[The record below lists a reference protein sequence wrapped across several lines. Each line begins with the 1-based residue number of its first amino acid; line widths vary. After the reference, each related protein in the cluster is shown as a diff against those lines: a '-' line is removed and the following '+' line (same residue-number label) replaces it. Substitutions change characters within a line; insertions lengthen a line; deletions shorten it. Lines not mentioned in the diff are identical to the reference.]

1 MKKVAVSIHASN
13 VFTLKLI
20 KDLEGLDYIHIDVM
34 DGKFVPVSNL
44 NLDVFNR
51 VHSNFKIPII
61 AHLMVE
67 NPLEFID
74 PIINSIY
81 AFLFHFEI
89 SKDKEQIIEKVKNY
103 AKLVGLVINSNTPV
117 EEIKEYLPKVDII
130 LVLGVEPG
138 WSGQTFDKNVAS
150 KVNLLAEW
158 RKKNKNYHYQI
169 DVDGGVNLKTA
180 SLLKRADIL
189 TSASAIL
196 NSPNPNALIK
206 KLKSL

>member
-13 VFTLKLI
+13 EFTLKLI

-44 NLDVFNR
+44 NLDVFKR

-89 SKDKEQIIEKVKNY
+89 SKDKEQIIEKVKKY
-103 AKLVGLVINSNTPV
+103 AKLVGLVINPNTPV

-138 WSGQTFDKNVAS
+138 WSGQTFDKNVTN

-158 RKKNKNYHYQI
+158 RKKNKNCHYKI